1 MKRFRFSMKYFLIFI
16 FLFVAEVIIALFIDD
31 NFIRPYLGDVF
42 VMFLMYAFIKSF
54 IGLPTK
60 RLPYY
65 LFGFALI
72 VEILQLFDLVSLLNV
87 ENNPIISIVLGSVFD
102 MKDIFC
108 YLLGMLL
115 LVVYEQA
122 LRKDISY
129 L

>member
-1 MKRFRFSMKYFLIFI
+1 MKLFRFSMKYFLIFI

-31 NFIRPYLGDVF
+31 NFIRPYLGDVL

-72 VEILQLFDLVSLLNV
+72 VELLQLIDLVSLLNV